1 MLMFV
6 SGLEVSP
13 AIGRYLSMLHGDQT
27 THLQHQP
34 GTPRLFASIQIVSM
48 RSMIVTHVWEDRA
61 TD

>member
-1 MLMFV
+1 MLMCV

-27 THLQHQP
+27 THSQHQP
-34 GTPRLFASIQIVSM
+34 GTPRLFASFEIVSM
-48 RSMIVTHVWEDRA
+48 GSVIVTRVWEDRA